1 MDKKEMSIQW
11 KLWMKKMPNNA
22 IIKRLSAA
30 ADFNVMQNGTK
41 RKTVFATGDRRNGI
55 QEENDRN
62 R

>member
-1 MDKKEMSIQW
+1 
-11 KLWMKKMPNNA
+11 MKKMPNNA

-41 RKTVFATGDRRNGI
+41 KKTVFATGDRRNGI